1 MKNQEESPTSPTIPL
16 QATDLTTIS
25 ATITQGCRATV
36 SHADA
41 AETAISV
48 CNRYENSRADCHTNL
63 PDKRAANRRKHRP
76 TDIWLRGTVWQFR
89 VRPRRAGTEPPKNA
103 IDDPPIVNARH
114 AARVCRQ
121 VRLDLRKLF
130 VRPPKLIP
138 IHRCFLSEAVNHK
151 PLITRTILW
160 VQTLM
165 LLKNVDEPGAAQTAI
180 VLQRGPCPRHLARA
194 GGAAQLPNQFGDLR
208 QPGGAQGMTLG

>member
-1 MKNQEESPTSPTIPL
+1 MPAFPDGRVSRAAKGADCKSAGYAFVGSSPTSPTIPL

-89 VRPRRAGTEPPKNA
+89 VRPRRAGSEPPKNA

-114 AARVCRQ
+114 AARLVRQ
-121 VRLDLRKLF
+121 QRLKDRPFLVRQFKAAARHQGPQRINWGF
-130 VRPPKLIP
+130 ESSFSVGG
-138 IHRCFLSEAVNHK
+138 K
-151 PLITRTILW
+151 PVYEFRT
-160 VQTLM
+160 
-165 LLKNVDEPGAAQTAI
+165 
-180 VLQRGPCPRHLARA
+180 
-194 GGAAQLPNQFGDLR
+194 
-208 QPGGAQGMTLG
+208 